1 MALRGVAQSLVA
13 SGTLL
18 VVLSLSPGLSRP
30 LEAAPPTGGVAAAPL
45 AAVPPAPL
53 TSLRIEPAGEPIL
66 RGRNARRQTVVTGVD
81 AAGRELDL
89 TRRAT
94 FQSSQSGILAVDAGG
109 FATPVS
115 DGDATITATVDG
127 KTATVALRVE
137 RCAETLPVHFT
148 NEIVPLLTKLGCNAG
163 GCHGKA
169 DGQNGF
175 RLSLLG
181 FYPDEDYEFL
191 VKEDRGRRIFPAD
204 PESSLLLTKPANLLP
219 HGGGQRL
226 SPGSYE
232 WQLIANWIEQGMPEG
247 TAEDPVLKSIEV
259 VPAARTLGRRES
271 QQLTVVARF
280 SDGSTRDVT
289 RMATFEPS
297 DKEMAETNPTG
308 LMTAL
313 DLPGVAAVMVRFQGE
328 VAVFRGTIPLG
339 APVDPLP
346 PARNFLDEAVFAQLR
361 SLGIPPSPLCD
372 DATFL
377 RRVSVDLTGRLPT
390 ADEARAFVAD
400 ADPAKRDRLIDRLL
414 ESPGYGEYFANK
426 WAAVLRNKRRNGQD
440 IQYTFRFHHWIR
452 AALQRNVPYDEFV
465 RNILCATGDVEQHP
479 PVAWYKEANT
489 PTLQMEDT
497 AQLFLGMR
505 LQCAKCHHH
514 PFERWSQDDYYGFEA
529 FFSQVGLKPSR
540 TSINNVNDRVFHRG
554 NVPQAVNPRTQKGV
568 RPTGLGA
575 KPLDIPPYEDAR
587 ESLVGWMTAP
597 DNPFFARALV
607 NRYWKH
613 FFARGI
619 VEPEDDMRITNP
631 PSNPALLDALAKHF
645 IESRYDLKELVRTIC
660 RSSVYQLSSDPT
672 EANRL
677 DRRNFSSF
685 AARRLNAEPLYD
697 AVHQVA
703 GVTPNFG
710 QVPGG
715 TTAVQL
721 PDNGF
726 GNYFLSVFGK
736 PEGDS
741 ACECERKPEA
751 NLAQS
756 LHLLNSNEIQGIL
769 GNGNGRAVRLGNDM
783 QQTDE
788 QKVTEIYWAAFARA
802 PRPEELQTVLSH
814 ISAANNKVEAYQDL
828 LWAIFNTKEFLFVR

>member
-1 MALRGVAQSLVA
+1 MMSPGFVAQRRIPFWASILVA
-13 SGTLL
+13 AFAAN
-18 VVLSLSPGLSRP
+18 LS
-30 LEAAPPTGGVAAAPL
+30 AAPPIADAPGL
-45 AAVPPAPL
+45 GPAGTL
-53 TSLRIEPAGEPIL
+53 TSLRIEAAGEAVL
-66 RGRNARRQTVVTGVD
+66 RGRNARRQIVVTGIY
-81 AAGRELDL
+81 GSGQEHDL
-89 TRRAT
+89 TPRAA
-94 FQSSQSGILAVDAGG
+94 FQSSHPGVLSIDPAG
-109 FATPVS
+109 FAAPVS
-115 DGDATITATVDG
+115 DGDAVITASVDG
-127 KTATVALRVE
+127 QSTTVSLKIE
-137 RCAETLPVHFT
+137 RCAETLPVHFA
-148 NEIVPLLTKLGCNAG
+148 NEIVPLFTKLGCNAG

-181 FYPDEDYEFL
+181 FYPDEDYDFL

-204 PESSLLLTKPANLLP
+204 PEYSLLLTKPANLLP

-226 SPGSYE
+226 TPGSFE

-247 TAEDPVLKSIEV
+247 TSEDPVLRSIEV
-259 VPAARTLGRRES
+259 VPAVRTMNRRES
-271 QQLTVVARF
+271 QQLAVVARF

-289 RMATFEPS
+289 RVATFEPS
-297 DKEMAETNPTG
+297 DKEMAETSPAG
-308 LMTAL
+308 VMTAL
-313 DLPGVAAVMVRFQGE
+313 DLPGIAAVMVRFQGE
-328 VAVFRGTIPLG
+328 VSVFRGTIPLG
-339 APVDPLP
+339 ATVDPLP

-361 SLGIPPSPLCD
+361 SLGIPPSPRCD

-377 RRVSVDLTGRLPT
+377 RRVMVDITGRLPA
-390 ADEARAFVAD
+390 ADEARAFLAD
-400 ADPAKRDRLIDRLL
+400 QTPDKRDRLIDQLL

-426 WAAVLRNKRRNGQD
+426 WAAVLRNKRRSAQD
-440 IQYTFRFHHWIR
+440 IQYTFRFHQWIR

-540 TSINNVNDRVFHRG
+540 SSVNNVNDRVFHRG
-554 NVPQAVNPRTQKGV
+554 NVPQAVNPRTQKGIK
-568 RPTGLGA
+568 PTGLGGS
-575 KPLDIPPYEDAR
+575 PLDIPPYEDAR
-587 ESLVGWMTAP
+587 ESLVSWMTAP
-597 DNPFFARALV
+597 DNPFFARALA

-613 FFARGI
+613 FFGRGI

-631 PSNPALLDALAKHF
+631 PSNPQLLDALTKHF
-645 IESRYDLKELVRTIC
+645 VASRYDLKDLVRTIC
-660 RSSVYQLSSDPT
+660 RSNAYQLGSEPT
-672 EANRL
+672 DANRL

-685 AARRLNAEPLYD
+685 YPRRLNAEPLYD

-703 GVTPNFG
+703 GVAPNFG

-756 LHLLNSNEIQGIL
+756 LHLLNSNEIQGLL
-769 GNGNGRAVRLGNDM
+769 GNGSGRAAKLGADRER
-783 QQTDE
+783 TDE
-788 QKVTEIYWAAFARA
+788 QKVTEIYLSAFAR
-802 PRPEELQTVLSH
+802 PPKPEELQTVLSH
-814 ISAANNKVEAYQDL
+814 IAAANNKTEAYQDL